1 MKLPMQL
8 LDDAADI
15 GDHSAARRHPY
26 ERADGLN
33 SAVASRWWKA
43 WEGLEVWILRCRT
56 GVGEIRVRSFG
67 VAGGTRGHASQGDA
81 LVAWPG
87 DTRRCGI
94 HTFAARTIGA

>member
-33 SAVASRWWKA
+33 SAVASRCREA
-43 WEGLEVWILRCRT
+43 WEGLEAWILRCQ
-56 GVGEIRVRSFG
+56 
-67 VAGGTRGHASQGDA
+67 RG
-81 LVAWPG
+81 
-87 DTRRCGI
+87 
-94 HTFAARTIGA
+94 